1 MCPQN
6 VTHSVDTLKTF
17 ILPLHGK
24 SNHTCLLDI
33 SLFKS
38 KNKPCH
44 QTLDHQVNEMRL
56 M

>member
-6 VTHSVDTLKTF
+6 ATHSVDTLKTF

-44 QTLDHQVNEMRL
+44 QCVAQS
-56 M
+56 